1 VVKSGCEAGILVGGV
16 EIWLYSVDGEKCC
29 RLLGGFGNV
38 GVALGCAERGVH
50 GPPGH
55 RFRLASK
62 LYGAIRSF
70 ALCEGLL
77 RDGHAERI
85 LSV

>member
-1 VVKSGCEAGILVGGV
+1 MLVAGVA
-16 EIWLYSVDGEKCC
+16 IWVYSVDGENRG
-29 RLLGGFGNV
+29 RLLGGFENV

-70 ALCEGLL
+70 ALGEGLV
-77 RDGHAERI
+77 RDGQAERI